1 MQTLAE
7 IGTLSMI
14 NIDGKRQLRVLK
26 AGSGSPLILLHT
38 IRTQLDYFE
47 AVIPALAKH
56 HTVYALD
63 LPGHGHS
70 SIHTEDQY
78 DEPYMR
84 SAVLAFIQQ
93 LELTDII
100 LVGESIGGVLALTVA
115 ASLPAHVSQVIA
127 SNTYDYDKRYADGV
141 RRGNW
146 FANIVLANYA
156 IPMHGAIFAA
166 LENWL
171 FLGIVM
177 KGGLHKKRWMPKRLL
192 SAINRAGYRKGFRYV
207 ERNVFKH
214 WASWGQAKSLYADV
228 KAPVKL
234 IYSEHDWS
242 TIAERESTAKALGNI
257 SITTISDAG
266 HFGFVDN
273 PDALIEAILA

>member
-1 MQTLAE
+1 MNTLAE
-7 IGTLSMI
+7 MGKLSMI
-14 NIDGKRQLRVLK
+14 NIDGKRRLRVLK
-26 AGSGSPLILLHT
+26 AGEGSPLILLHT

-47 AVIPALAKH
+47 SVIPALAKH
-56 HTVYALD
+56 HTIYALD
-63 LPGHGHS
+63 LPGHGES
-70 SIHTEDQY
+70 SIHTEDEY

-84 SAVLAFIQQ
+84 GAVIAFIRQ
-93 LELTDII
+93 LELTDIT

-115 ASLPAHVSQVIA
+115 ASLPVCVSQVVA
-127 SNTYDYDKRYADGV
+127 SNAYDYDTRYADGV

-146 FANIVLANYA
+146 FANVVLANYA
-156 IPMHGAIFAA
+156 IPMHGAVFAA

-171 FLGIVM
+171 FLGMVM
-177 KGGLHKKRWMPKRLL
+177 KGGLHQKKWMPQRLL

-214 WASWGQAKSLYADV
+214 WASWGQAKSLYANV
-228 KAPVKL
+228 KVPVKL

-242 TIAERESTAKALGNI
+242 SIDERESTAKALGGI
-257 SITTISDAG
+257 SITTINHTG

-273 PDALIEAILA
+273 PDALIEAVLA